1 MASITQPSSPRLAA
15 QAPLRFVTATSI
27 FDGHDAAINIIRRLL
42 QAQGAEVVHLGH
54 NRGVEDIVRAA
65 LQEDADGIAVSSYQG
80 GHLEFFRYLLDSLKA
95 AGAGEMRVFAG
106 GGGTITDE
114 EAKTLEAHGVEKI
127 YLPEDGQRLG
137 LEGMAKDIIA
147 RARALKSAYS
157 APRRFGREDI
167 RAVGRTLSLIE
178 TGPSPYSPS
187 ASPVSGL
194 GTWAVSTV
202 GAAASVV
209 VGLAAAALGDTE
221 AVAMAPA
228 SGCVLDPVAGV
239 KSSLPASP
247 SDSSSGLEHAVNVV
261 NDAMTI
267 PARDSGR
274 GLAGGPVGSEH
285 HDGGPLTTSARVARV
300 VLSV

>member
-1 MASITQPSSPRLAA
+1 MASVTQPSSPRLVA

-80 GHLEFFRYLLDSLKA
+80 GHLEFFRYLMDSLKA
-95 AGAGEMRVFAG
+95 AGAGEIRVFAG

-114 EAKTLEAHGVEKI
+114 EAKTLEAYGVEKI

-147 RARALKSAYS
+147 RARALKSAYA

-178 TGPSPYSPS
+178 TAG
-187 ASPVSGL
+187 AGQG
-194 GTWAVSTV
+194 GTEI
-202 GAAASVV
+202 
-209 VGLAAAALGDTE
+209 VGLADVSLYVMTADYGGSTQLERPDE
-221 AVAMAPA
+221 AIDYAPA
-228 SGCVLDPVAGV
+228 RTRETARAGLLPSLSAAGCLFQVDR
-239 KSSLPASP
+239 
-247 SDSSSGLEHAVNVV
+247 ET
-261 NDAMTI
+261 MF
-267 PARDSGR
+267 
-274 GLAGGPVGSEH
+274 E
-285 HDGGPLTTSARVARV
+285 
-300 VLSV
+300 LS

>member
-1 MASITQPSSPRLAA
+1 MASVTQPASPRLVA

-42 QAQGAEVVHLGH
+42 QAKGAEVVHLGH

-65 LQEDADGIAVSSYQG
+65 LQEDADGIAVSSYQR
-80 GHLEFFRYLLDSLKA
+80 GHLEFFHYLLDCLKA

-167 RAVGRTLSLIE
+167 RAVGRGLSLIE
-178 TGPSPYSPS
+178 TGLPFIPAQRKRKDRSV
-187 ASPVSGL
+187 PVVGVTGSG
-194 GTWAVSTV
+194 GSGKSTV
-202 GAAASVV
+202 IDE
-209 VGLAAAALGDTE
+209 LLGDCLRSFPTRVF
-221 AVAMAPA
+221 AVIA
-228 SGCVLDPVAGV
+228 LDPTRQ
-239 KSSLPASP
+239 KSGGALL
-247 SDSSSGLEHAVNVV
+247 GLCALIVDYHF
-261 NDAMTI
+261 
-267 PARDSGR
+267 
-274 GLAGGPVGSEH
+274 VG
-285 HDGGPLTTSARVARV
+285 
-300 VLSV
+300 

>member
-1 MASITQPSSPRLAA
+1 MASVTQPASPRLVA

-95 AGAGEMRVFAG
+95 AGAGEIRVFAG

-114 EAKTLEAHGVEKI
+114 EAKALEAYGVDKI

-147 RARALKSAYS
+147 RARALKSAY
-157 APRRFGREDI
+157 APARRFGREDF

-178 TGPSPYSPS
+178 TGLPPALRKRKDRSV
-187 ASPVSGL
+187 PVVGVTGSG
-194 GTWAVSTV
+194 GSGKSTV
-202 GAAASVV
+202 IDE
-209 VGLAAAALGDTE
+209 LLGDCLRSFPTRAF
-221 AVAMAPA
+221 AVIA
-228 SGCVLDPVAGV
+228 LDPTRQ
-239 KSSLPASP
+239 KS
-247 SDSSSGLEHAVNVV
+247 
-261 NDAMTI
+261 
-267 PARDSGR
+267 
-274 GLAGGPVGSEH
+274 GGALLG
-285 HDGGPLTTSARVARV
+285 DRLR
-300 VLSV
+300 

>member
-1 MASITQPSSPRLAA
+1 MASVTQPSSPRLVA

-95 AGAGEMRVFAG
+95 AGAGEIRVFAG

-114 EAKTLEAHGVEKI
+114 EAKTLEAYGVEKI

-147 RARALKSAYS
+147 RARALKSA
-157 APRRFGREDI
+157 APRRFGREDL

-178 TGPSPYSPS
+178 TG
-187 ASPVSGL
+187 
-194 GTWAVSTV
+194 
-202 GAAASVV
+202 
-209 VGLAAAALGDTE
+209 
-221 AVAMAPA
+221 
-228 SGCVLDPVAGV
+228 
-239 KSSLPASP
+239 LPF
-247 SDSSSGLEHAVNVV
+247 
-261 NDAMTI
+261 I
-267 PARDSGR
+267 PARRKRKDRSVPVLGVTGSGGSGKSTVIDELLGYCLR
-274 GLAGGPVGSEH
+274 SFPMRAFAVIALDPTRQKSGGALLGDRLRMNFAADPHVFM
-285 HDGGPLTTSARVARV
+285 
-300 VLSV
+300 